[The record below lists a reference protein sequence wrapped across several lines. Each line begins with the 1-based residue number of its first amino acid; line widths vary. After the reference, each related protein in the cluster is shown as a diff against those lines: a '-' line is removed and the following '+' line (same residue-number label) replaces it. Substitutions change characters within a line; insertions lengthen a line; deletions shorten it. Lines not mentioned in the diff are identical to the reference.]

1 MMRFI
6 FWLMLSISLPLSAQ
20 KKVTVSGYVQDAH
33 SSETLLGAVIQNKT
47 SNVGTTTNSYGFYT
61 LTLSS
66 GEVRLNCSYVGYRN
80 EEVTLQLDRDTVIN
94 FRLTP
99 SAELPEVVVASS
111 KDNAGILATG
121 MGITDIPVSQI
132 AHTPALLGE
141 TDVIRTLQMLPG
153 VQTGTEG
160 TAGFYVRGGNGD
172 ENLILLD
179 GTPVYKIDHM
189 FGFFSVFTPEA
200 LKKVTFYK
208 SSYPARYNGRLSSVV
223 DVRTKD
229 GDMRNFHG
237 SASLGLLTSRMQ
249 IEGPIVK
256 DRTSFNFSGRTT
268 YMKWLASPLMNDDER
283 FGYQF
288 YDLNLKINH
297 RFSDTDRLFVSAY
310 RGRDVLDQD
319 YKDNYNSYNSMYKSK
334 YGGDIQWG
342 NSIVSFRWNHIFNN
356 QLFANTTIA
365 YNHYDM
371 NIYSYDISENSRRI
385 EKTDGSYN
393 SAIKDW
399 SGTIDFD
406 YEPLPQHRIKFGTS
420 YTYHTFMP
428 EVATSNYVV
437 ESNRPG
443 ETKAEHFA
451 LPKRP
456 IYANDALIYAEDDWQ
471 LGPVLTINAGGSIAL
486 FHVRNKSHLT
496 LQPRLSLRWQTSPD
510 IILKASY
517 SEMSQCFHLL
527 TSMPISLPTDLWVP
541 ITDNIDPERS
551 RQVSLGAYYTGW
563 KGWELSAEAYA
574 KQLKNVLEYKDGMSF
589 LGFSGNWE
597 RLVSMGDGRSI
608 GIELMLR
615 RTLGRATGWLAYT
628 LSKTDRKFSKESG
641 VNSGERFPFV
651 YDRRHNIN
659 AVVNWKVS
667 RRFDLDATW
676 TLYSGMAATLSTE
689 KGFIVTPEGTETG
702 HYVSSRNNY
711 RLPPTHLLCLGAN
724 FRKTLKNG
732 VERIWNISL
741 YNAYNAMNPTLVTRK
756 TDNQGREVPNMLTK
770 YTLLPCI
777 PSFTLTYK
785 F

>member
-1 MMRFI
+1 MMMRFI

-342 NSIVSFRWNHIFNN
+342 NSIVSLRWNHIFNN
-356 QLFANTTIA
+356 
-365 YNHYDM
+365 
-371 NIYSYDISENSRRI
+371 
-385 EKTDGSYN
+385 
-393 SAIKDW
+393 
-399 SGTIDFD
+399 
-406 YEPLPQHRIKFGTS
+406 
-420 YTYHTFMP
+420 
-428 EVATSNYVV
+428 
-437 ESNRPG
+437 
-443 ETKAEHFA
+443 
-451 LPKRP
+451 
-456 IYANDALIYAEDDWQ
+456 
-471 LGPVLTINAGGSIAL
+471 
-486 FHVRNKSHLT
+486 
-496 LQPRLSLRWQTSPD
+496 LSL
-510 IILKASY
+510 IHI
-517 SEMSQCFHLL
+517 
-527 TSMPISLPTDLWVP
+527 
-541 ITDNIDPERS
+541 
-551 RQVSLGAYYTGW
+551 
-563 KGWELSAEAYA
+563 
-574 KQLKNVLEYKDGMSF
+574 
-589 LGFSGNWE
+589 
-597 RLVSMGDGRSI
+597 
-608 GIELMLR
+608 
-615 RTLGRATGWLAYT
+615 
-628 LSKTDRKFSKESG
+628 
-641 VNSGERFPFV
+641 
-651 YDRRHNIN
+651 
-659 AVVNWKVS
+659 
-667 RRFDLDATW
+667 
-676 TLYSGMAATLSTE
+676 
-689 KGFIVTPEGTETG
+689 
-702 HYVSSRNNY
+702 
-711 RLPPTHLLCLGAN
+711 
-724 FRKTLKNG
+724 
-732 VERIWNISL
+732 
-741 YNAYNAMNPTLVTRK
+741 
-756 TDNQGREVPNMLTK
+756 
-770 YTLLPCI
+770 
-777 PSFTLTYK
+777 
-785 F
+785 